1 MTDDQ
6 KRHVCGIDG
15 CQKRY
20 GSASSLCAHKRTHH
34 PNWRGRST
42 GGHPRKEEADL
53 FAQFPYVDIQM
64 EMTGVP
70 SGTGVGT
77 EVTEEDEL
85 LGALTKLG
93 GGDGALGAATQAQM
107 RELALQRLQ
116 ARKSALS
123 EPAVKWLELLAE
135 DAKGRIGALQRSR
148 ARLGQGIK
156 EEHEVIA
163 TAAAEV
169 RARREAAPAGS
180 RGAPSEA
187 AAAAAAAAAAG
198 ALFGEMDHSIA
209 AELSDLQEWLK
220 KIESMRILSL
230 PNVLDLVEDDTN
242 DAEAAEAGTGA
253 APGAHQS
260 GPADATAAATEGASG
275 SGAGTDRLAAAEE
288 APAAE
293 QHQPKRFRVTRAEL
307 AAASHVAAVTAAV
320 FAGAAEHARTRGLSL
335 ASKGD
340 AMAGVPVAQKRK
352 AGAAIGSRSG
362 TKTSHAR
369 TNPDAS
375 DAGALGPDGPSAAG
389 AAVTVT
395 PAG

>member
-64 EMTGVP
+64 ETTGVP

-180 RGAPSEA
+180 RGDPSEA

-275 SGAGTDRLAAAEE
+275 SAAGTDGLAAAGE

-375 DAGALGPDGPSAAG
+375 HAGALGPDGPSSAG

>member
-180 RGAPSEA
+180 RGDPSEA

-260 GPADATAAATEGASG
+260 GPTDATAAATEGASG

-288 APAAE
+288 PPAAE

>member
-70 SGTGVGT
+70 SGIGVGT

-180 RGAPSEA
+180 RGDPSEA

-260 GPADATAAATEGASG
+260 GPTDATAAATEGASG

>member
-53 FAQFPYVDIQM
+53 GQFPYVDIQM

-180 RGAPSEA
+180 RGDPSEA
-187 AAAAAAAAAAG
+187 AAAAAAAVRRVRSAG
-198 ALFGEMDHSIA
+198 DGSQHRC
-209 AELSDLQEWLK
+209 ELSDLQEWLK
-220 KIESMRILSL
+220 KIESIASSP
-230 PNVLDLVEDDTN
+230 PNVLDLLRTTTTPS
-242 DAEAAEAGTGA
+242 AEAGTGA

-260 GPADATAAATEGASG
+260 GPADATAAAG
-275 SGAGTDRLAAAEE
+275 RR
-288 APAAE
+288 
-293 QHQPKRFRVTRAEL
+293 QRQR
-307 AAASHVAAVTAAV
+307 
-320 FAGAAEHARTRGLSL
+320 RGH
-335 ASKGD
+335 G
-340 AMAGVPVAQKRK
+340 
-352 AGAAIGSRSG
+352 
-362 TKTSHAR
+362 
-369 TNPDAS
+369 
-375 DAGALGPDGPSAAG
+375 
-389 AAVTVT
+389 
-395 PAG
+395 

>member
-163 TAAAEV
+163 TAAA
-169 RARREAAPAGS
+169 A
-180 RGAPSEA
+180 
-187 AAAAAAAAAAG
+187 
-198 ALFGEMDHSIA
+198 INKC
-209 AELSDLQEWLK
+209 Q
-220 KIESMRILSL
+220 
-230 PNVLDLVEDDTN
+230 
-242 DAEAAEAGTGA
+242 
-253 APGAHQS
+253 
-260 GPADATAAATEGASG
+260 
-275 SGAGTDRLAAAEE
+275 
-288 APAAE
+288 
-293 QHQPKRFRVTRAEL
+293 
-307 AAASHVAAVTAAV
+307 AV
-320 FAGAAEHARTRGLSL
+320 
-335 ASKGD
+335 K
-340 AMAGVPVAQKRK
+340 
-352 AGAAIGSRSG
+352 
-362 TKTSHAR
+362 
-369 TNPDAS
+369 
-375 DAGALGPDGPSAAG
+375 
-389 AAVTVT
+389 
-395 PAG
+395 